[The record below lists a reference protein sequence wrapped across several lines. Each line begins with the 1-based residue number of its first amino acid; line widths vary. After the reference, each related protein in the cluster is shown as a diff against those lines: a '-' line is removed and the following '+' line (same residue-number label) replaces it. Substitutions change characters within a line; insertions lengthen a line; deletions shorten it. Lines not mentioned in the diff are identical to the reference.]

1 MKPATA
7 RLAVSMLLLTALA
20 GCTEAPG
27 ESGTPGASAS
37 ATDAPLE
44 SPTSAPATEVPR
56 AAHTL
61 VLSMTGTAKLENVS
75 YEVNGEAVEEKA
87 ATLPWE
93 KTFRIESGSWKL
105 VVRHGSGD
113 VRAVATVDGKL
124 FTQGAGGGDG
134 TGQLQLSG
142 SID

>member
-7 RLAVSMLLLTALA
+7 RLAVSILLLAAVA
-20 GCTEAPG
+20 GCTDTSPETRAPG
-27 ESGTPGASAS
+27 APAS

-44 SPTSAPATEVPR
+44 PSIQATSAPSRE
-56 AAHTL
+56 AHTL
-61 VLSMTGTAKLENVS
+61 VLSMTGTARLENVS

-87 ATLPWE
+87 AKLPWE